1 MVNETK
7 RALKDPRSF
16 AYVYVNQVDEAG
28 HSDGVG
34 SEKWL
39 TALLLVSDL
48 IIRLIAELPEG
59 TKIYITADHGMINV
73 GQKIILGVDN
83 DLMEDLTLVGGEPRA
98 RHIYVTPGA
107 ESDVAARWKESL
119 GVGAD
124 IYLKK
129 DAITDGLFGAKVSA
143 ESTERMGDVIA
154 IAKSD
159 LVLLDPER
167 AAKEGAMVGHHGALT
182 ENERLIPLLSY
193 QT

>member
-1 MVNETK
+1 M
-7 RALKDPRSF
+7 
-16 AYVYVNQVDEAG
+16 
-28 HSDGVG
+28 
-34 SEKWL
+34 
-39 TALLLVSDL
+39 
-48 IIRLIAELPEG
+48 
-59 TKIYITADHGMINV
+59 
-73 GQKIILGVDN
+73 
-83 DLMEDLTLVGGEPRA
+83 
-98 RHIYVTPGA
+98 
-107 ESDVAARWKESL
+107 
-119 GVGAD
+119 GAD